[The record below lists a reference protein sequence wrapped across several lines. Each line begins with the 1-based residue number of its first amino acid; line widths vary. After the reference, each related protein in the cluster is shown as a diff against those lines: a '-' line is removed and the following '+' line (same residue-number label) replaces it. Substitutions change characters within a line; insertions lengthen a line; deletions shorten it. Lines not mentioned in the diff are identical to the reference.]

1 MKRIIHILAKLPVIG
16 KVFARFESA
25 WQGWGERSWIQQS
38 LQDAR
43 FDIDAATR
51 QELQRRHR
59 YWVSNSQIVQKI
71 RSLFKQF
78 TVGPCGLHVIP
89 NSTDEDWNTTRHNSF
104 DIWSKIP
111 DLSSTQTL
119 SQCTDTWAG
128 QLFDDGEFFILKTKD
143 AKGRPAI
150 QTIEAHRILTPSKQ
164 NTYNGMPVYDGVAV
178 DTNGRPAFYAVRAGN
193 QLPIGGYDPSAAQ
206 WLNGG
211 ADVFTWVKASDMI
224 HKFKLRRPGQ
234 LRGIPEGFSCM
245 NTLHDLDD
253 LQKMEMQ
260 CNKLATEIGLVE
272 TNPTGELDTQNNR
285 RNKIMVQTVNGAN
298 QPVTKNTW
306 ADYNVSYGGKKYGL
320 KSGDK
325 LENFMVKRPTLSQQ
339 EYWDFLISQICIGYN
354 TPKLLVLPY
363 SLQGTVTR
371 ADLDVCAN
379 AYRVNFELVADALRE
394 IYQWQGVWANGFDL
408 SQDGET
414 PDDHAEAVIRPPR
427 SPNVDI
433 GYTAKALEIE
443 LRLGVKT
450 FQDVYA
456 EKQQNWRVQVT
467 QIAEAIVFMNDLCDL
482 PQFKGKVTPGQISSL
497 AVEQAIQDPTS
508 KPDAPEGGTSE
519 SSPENR
525 GHQVYA

>member
-1 MKRIIHILAKLPVIG
+1 MKKIFQFLAKLPLIG
-16 KVFARFESA
+16 RVFARYEGA
-25 WQGWGERSWIQQS
+25 WQGWGERSWLQQS

-59 YWVSNSQIVQKI
+59 YWVSNSAIVQKI

-78 TVGPCGLHVIP
+78 TVGPCGLAVTP
-89 NSTDEDWNTTRHNSF
+89 NSADEEWNTTRHNAFSA
-104 DIWSKIP
+104 WAKMP
-111 DLSSTQTL
+111 DLASTQTL
-119 SQCTDTWAG
+119 AQCSDTWAG

-150 QTIEAHRILTPSKQ
+150 QTIEAHRIKTPPKST
-164 NTYNGMPVYDGVAV
+164 TYQGMPVYDGVAV
-178 DTNGRPAFYAVRAGN
+178 DANGRPAWFAVQTGD
-193 QLPIGGYDPSAAQ
+193 QFPQTGYDPSAAQ
-206 WLNGG
+206 WLNGSG
-211 ADVFTWVKASDMI
+211 QTFVWVKASDMI

-234 LRGIPEGFSCM
+234 LRGIPEGFSAM

-253 LQKMEMQ
+253 LQKLEMQ
-260 CNKLATEIGLVE
+260 CNKLATEIGLVT
-272 TNPTGELDTQNNR
+272 TNPAGELDTQNNR
-285 RNKIMVQTVNGAN
+285 RNKITIQTVNGAGQAVN
-298 QPVTKNTW
+298 KPTW
-306 ADYNVSYGGKKYGL
+306 VDYNVSYGGKNYAL

-325 LENFMVKRPTLSQQ
+325 LENFMVQRPTLSQQ
-339 EYWDFLISQICIGYN
+339 NYWDFLISQVCISYN

-379 AYRVNFELVADALRE
+379 AYRVNFELVAAALQE
-394 IYQWQGVWANGFDL
+394 IYQWQGVWANDFDL
-408 SQDGET
+408 SQDGAT
-414 PDDHAEAVIRPPR
+414 PDDHMEVVIRPPR

-450 FQDVYA
+450 IQDVYA

-467 QIAEAIVFMNDLCDL
+467 QIAEAIVFMKDLCDL

-508 KPDAPEGGTSE
+508 RPDNPEGDNKEG
-519 SSPENR
+519 SPENR
-525 GHQVYA
+525 SQSVYA